1 MRMNISLLA
10 LVLGTSCFVV
20 TTAKDRCGCQSK
32 TGWSSTFGMCK
43 EGSRTDGNEVC
54 RDRCNCVYP
63 QGWSKTSKRCKDGSV
78 TNGSDGDCSGNQ
90 RWDRCGCRNGQ
101 GWSSGAKKCRS
112 GSVTQ
117 KGEDCIDRC
126 GCEYPKGWSSS
137 SNRCRSFGKTES
149 NDRCGGPP
157 PSSGKCPACP
167 DDLPNPGDKGIG
179 ACAITR
185 NDREIYFIIMKRD
198 GQKGRYDLPGG
209 TQDGGESRACVA
221 FRETCE
227 ETGFIVDVVKKMPGS
242 NNVFECKV
250 TGSVDRNPEFNGKWV
265 DFDDACDTKPNQ
277 FRDEG
282 HAWDKFYENV
292 VEKLC

>member
-78 TNGSDGDCSGNQ
+78 TDGSDGDCSGNQ

-157 PSSGKCPACP
+157 PSSGKSPACP

-185 NDREIYFIIMKRD
+185 NDREIYFIIMTRS

-209 TQDGGESRACVA
+209 TQEPGESRACVA
-221 FRETCE
+221 FR
-227 ETGFIVDVVKKMPGS
+227 
-242 NNVFECKV
+242 V

-265 DFDDACDTKPNQ
+265 DFDDACDTKPDR

-282 HAWDKFYENV
+282 HAWDKFYWNV
-292 VEKLC
+292 VKELC